1 MTHAWGFLRMAGS
14 EASVT
19 RESPLKNL
27 PIHPFS
33 AIAGATVLGSLLFLT
48 GMQQSA
54 GAQALPRLTA
64 EQRDILAHMSIEL
77 IEDGQGALL
86 KTIRFTGVNVQIVNG
101 LGATNGLPADPTE
114 IDSSVTLSNGV
125 GNLIVGYNEQLG
137 VQGPRAGS
145 HNVVVGAG
153 NDYSAFGGLVV
164 GKNNGSSGSYAS
176 VIGGEL
182 NLASGYHSVVI
193 GGWANISSAVGAT
206 VTGGSDNV
214 ASAFA
219 ASVSGG
225 TENQANGPNASVS
238 GGQDN
243 YVSGGSATVSGGN
256 SRVAIG
262 VDDWVAGSLLEDS

>member
-1 MTHAWGFLRMAGS
+1 M
-14 EASVT
+14 
-19 RESPLKNL
+19 KNL

-33 AIAGATVLGSLLFLT
+33 AVAGATVLGSLLVLI

-54 GAQALPRLTA
+54 GTHSLRGLTA
-64 EQRDILAHMSIEL
+64 EQREILSHMSIEL
-77 IEDGQGALL
+77 VEDGQGGIV
-86 KTIRFTGVNVQIVNG
+86 KTIRVSGVNLQLVNG

-114 IDSSVTLSNGV
+114 IDSNLTLSNGT

-137 VQGPRAGS
+137 SQGPRAGS

-164 GKNNGSSGSYAS
+164 GKNNTTSGSYSS

-182 NLASGYHSVVI
+182 NLAGGHHSAVL
-193 GGWANISSAVGAT
+193 GGWANTTNAVGAT
-206 VTGGSDNV
+206 VTGGSDNM

-219 ASVSGG
+219 ASVGGG
-225 TENQANGPNASVS
+225 TENQANGPNSAVS

-243 YVSGGSATVSGGN
+243 YVSGGSASISGGN

-262 VDDWVAGSLLEDS
+262 IDDWVAGSLHEDS